1 MKDRGIVAIA
11 GRVLLGLWMLA
22 GAAVAATAG
31 TLCGTVRDAQ
41 TQAPVARAGVFLRT
55 TAGAYT
61 GLHAATAT
69 DGGFCLNDVPAG
81 TYDLEVRVD
90 DYAVSWLRGVV
101 VSDGA
106 SGVDLVVP
114 APSFR
119 LALPYPNPAQGRVW
133 FRFELREGGRA
144 RLVVHDLRG
153 RLVRGW
159 ESDLAA
165 GAHELPWDMR
175 AAGGAR
181 VADGI
186 YFVRLTAGGE
196 TRERTLV
203 VGGGR

>member
-1 MKDRGIVAIA
+1 MKHSGIVAVA
-11 GRVLLGLWMLA
+11 GRLLGLWVLA
-22 GAAVAATAG
+22 GAAAVASAG

-41 TQAPVARAGVFLRT
+41 TQAPVARAGVFVRT

-61 GLHAATAT
+61 GLHAATAN
-69 DGGFCLNDVPAG
+69 DGSFCLNDVPAG
-81 TYDLEVRVD
+81 TWDLEVRVD
-90 DYAVSWLRGVV
+90 HYAVSWLRNVV
-101 VSDGA
+101 VTDGA
-106 SGVDLVVP
+106 SGVDLQVP
-114 APSFR
+114 TPSVR
-119 LALPYPNPAQGRVW
+119 LGLPYPNPAQGRVW
-133 FRFELREGGRA
+133 FAFELRESGPV

-165 GAHELPWDMR
+165 GPHEVQWDLR

-181 VADGI
+181 IADGV

-196 TRERTLV
+196 TRERTLA

>member
-1 MKDRGIVAIA
+1 MKCRAN
-11 GRVLLGLWMLA
+11 M
-22 GAAVAATAG
+22 AVAQRLLVLWILTGTAAMASAG

-61 GLHAATAT
+61 GLHAATAN

-81 TYDLEVRVD
+81 TWDLEVRVD
-90 DYAVSWLRGVV
+90 DYAVAWLRNVV
-101 VSDGA
+101 VTDGA

-119 LALPYPNPAQGRVW
+119 LALPYPNPAHGRVW
-133 FRFELREGGRA
+133 FRFDLRESGPA

-165 GAHELPWDMR
+165 GEHEVPWDLR
-175 AAGGAR
+175 AAGGAA

-186 YFVRLTAGGE
+186 YFVRLTAGGQ